1 MVACCWTVT
10 SEDPSKAWW
19 FRCSVGMKLRESWGG
34 LEVSL
39 VIQMVKNLPV
49 MQETQVQSLGWI
61 YFVLCFS
68 CSSQQAKYSNYGS
81 YSVVTTTHGAEEE
94 NLGVS
99 A

>member
-1 MVACCWTVT
+1 MFSRDET
-10 SEDPSKAWW
+10 E
-19 FRCSVGMKLRESWGG
+19 GELGG